1 MYGIPYNRNVDLK
14 GAVGGAAGVDFI
26 KLIEQKA
33 VVVVQ
38 TNEGVVMQPP
48 IKFDGE
54 LGVVVG
60 KDYRLAGKQPTANIP
75 PKTVTHQDVE
85 DGQNIKISVSPGTL
99 KTRS

>member
-38 TNEGVVMQPP
+38 TNQGVTMQPP

-60 KDYRLAGKQPTANIP
+60 KDYRLAGKQPTDNIP
-75 PKTVTHQDVE
+75 PKTVTHVDIENGKQ
-85 DGQNIKISVSPGTL
+85 IKISVSPGVL